1 MAKHLPASPLSDSEL
16 SGGVPP
22 SRDSV
27 ALAAAS
33 NARRVTVSQ
42 LINLFTAWL
51 TKPGNYPRL
60 VRPFILYCLANR
72 LPIEI
77 GSLRVYAGGKSGN
90 KVSPIKKFLLFYQMQ
105 GMPTIIPDPPAR
117 KRIPVAANELIL
129 GYLAEATHLR
139 GDKTKENYT
148 QALNAFF
155 LYMADEQEAGRT
167 ASFSALT
174 IGNYVNDLRARGL
187 SAFTV
192 NFYLSPLKQLT
203 KWVIKNRNRLGLSD
217 EQADD
222 LRDVQAVS
230 GLSIER
236 GFYKDSLDEPER
248 DQLLASID
256 DPTDRAIVALLVL
269 EGLRT
274 VEVTRLTVGDVEF
287 ERGQLQV
294 RGKGK
299 STKKAIKLFGPC
311 ADALRHYLQTKA
323 ELAGAPAHR
332 SGPSPTTPRSAALF
346 PDLKTAQIRYRVDKY
361 LKALDLKRPKMS
373 AHSLR
378 HTAGQIMI
386 DKGVEPMWVQRHL
399 RHELFETTQFYI
411 KKQTEKDYF
420 VKMPDVI

>member
-1 MAKHLPASPLSDSEL
+1 MASQRLISVPLSQDEITIQ
-16 SGGVPP
+16 PTT
-22 SRDSV
+22 
-27 ALAAAS
+27 
-33 NARRVTVSQ
+33 RRVTVSQ
-42 LINLFTAWL
+42 LTNLFTAWL
-51 TKPGNYPRL
+51 EKPGNYPRL
-60 VRPFILYCLANR
+60 ARPFILYCLANR
-72 LPIEI
+72 LPLDL
-77 GSLRVYAGGKSGN
+77 GSLRIYAGGKTGN
-90 KVSPIKKFLLFYQMQ
+90 QVSPIKKFLLFYQMQ
-105 GMPTIIPDPPAR
+105 GMPTIVPDPPAR
-117 KRIPVAANELIL
+117 KRTPAAANELIL

-155 LYMADEQEAGRT
+155 LYITDEQEAGRT
-167 ASFSALT
+167 ALFSALT

-203 KWVIKNRNRLGLSD
+203 KWVIKNRNRLGLTD
-217 EQADD
+217 AQADD
-222 LRDVQAVS
+222 LRDVQAIS
-230 GLSIER
+230 GLTIER

-248 DQLLASID
+248 DQLLASIA

-274 VEVTRLTVGDVEF
+274 VEVTRLTIGDIEF

-311 ADALRHYLQTKA
+311 ADALQYYLQ
-323 ELAGAPAHR
+323 
-332 SGPSPTTPRSAALF
+332 SGVGSSPTASRSSALF

-420 VKMPDVI
+420 VKMPDSV

>member
-1 MAKHLPASPLSDSEL
+1 MAKDFPTPPLSDSEL
-16 SGGVPP
+16 SG
-22 SRDSV
+22 RDSV

-33 NARRVTVSQ
+33 NARRITVSQ
-42 LINLFTAWL
+42 FINLFTAWL
-51 TKPGNYPRL
+51 EKPGNYPRL
-60 VRPFILYCLANR
+60 VRPFVLYCLANR

-90 KVSPIKKFLLFYQMQ
+90 KVSPVKKFLLFYQMQ
-105 GMPTIIPDPPAR
+105 GMPTIIPDPTAR

-155 LYMADEQEAGRT
+155 LYMADEQEAGRS

-174 IGNYVNDLRARGL
+174 IGSYINDLRARGL

-203 KWVIKNRNRLGLSD
+203 KWVIKNRNRLGLTN

-230 GLSIER
+230 GLTIER

-274 VEVTRLTVGDVEF
+274 VEVTRLTVGDIEF
-287 ERGQLQV
+287 KRSQLQV

-299 STKKAIKLFGPC
+299 STKKAIKLFGHC
-311 ADALRHYLQTKA
+311 ADALRHYLQTR
-323 ELAGAPAHR
+323 P
-332 SGPSPTTPRSAALF
+332 GPSPTPRSNEPLRSAALF

-420 VKMPDVI
+420 VKMPNVI

>member
-1 MAKHLPASPLSDSEL
+1 MAKQLPAPPLSDSDP
-16 SGGVPP
+16 SG
-22 SRDSV
+22 RDSV

-33 NARRVTVSQ
+33 NARRITVSQ

-51 TKPGNYPRL
+51 EKPGNYPRL

-90 KVSPIKKFLLFYQMQ
+90 KVSPVKKFLLFYQMQ
-105 GMPTIIPDPPAR
+105 GMPTIVPDPPAR
-117 KRIPVAANELIL
+117 KRIPAAANELIL

-167 ASFSALT
+167 ASFSTLT
-174 IGNYVNDLRARGL
+174 IGNYINDLRGRGL

-203 KWVIKNRNRLGLSD
+203 KWVIKNRNRLGLTD
-217 EQADD
+217 VQADD

-230 GLSIER
+230 GLTIER

-274 VEVTRLTVGDVEF
+274 VEVTRLTVGDIEF
-287 ERGQLQV
+287 GRGQLQV

-311 ADALRHYLQTKA
+311 ADALRHYLQSEA
-323 ELAGAPAHR
+323 GLAAF
-332 SGPSPTTPRSAALF
+332 GPSPTARRSLSLF

-420 VKMPDVI
+420 VKMPDSV